1 MLRQWSLEVIA
12 MGIQRKKLATK
23 HVLGLKTKAKRDQ
36 RNTTKNINM
45 LMLLATFLLILIIGQ
60 QIAHSAT
67 KPTLNKTSYSEMEA
81 INKGMGL
88 IQISANA
95 QVQNEQFN
103 AGVKAYLNQEY
114 ALALRLFEPLAM
126 RGHSASQYYL
136 GVLYDIGDKS
146 GGNARV
152 AYQWYRLAAI
162 GGDDRAQHNLA
173 VAYAKGEGVEANLG
187 KAMKWWMISSL
198 QGNADSQYNLG
209 ILYAMG
215 QGSVQRDIVKAMK
228 WWRKAATSGDAVA
241 QFNLGTIYANG
252 DSGAKNYCE
261 AERWWVQSAESGFTE
276 ASVALTVLRK
286 RSDYYNCK

>member
-1 MLRQWSLEVIA
+1 MVTGR
-12 MGIQRKKLATK
+12 RKKFPVNHKLGSVTK
-23 HVLGLKTKAKRDQ
+23 VKARYQ
-36 RNTTKNINM
+36 RQDRMQNKMILMFITTLI
-45 LMLLATFLLILIIGQ
+45 MLLFLGQ
-60 QIAHSAT
+60 QTAQALT
-67 KPTLNKTSYSEMEA
+67 KQRLNRISYSEMEA

-88 IQISANA
+88 TPISAKA
-95 QVQNEQFN
+95 QIRKIQFN
-103 AGVKAYLNQEY
+103 AGVKAYTEQEY
-114 ALALRLFEPLAM
+114 ALALRLFEPLAIH
-126 RGHSASQYYL
+126 GHSASQYYL
-136 GVLYDIGDKS
+136 GVLHDIGVES
-146 GGNARV
+146 LGNARI

-173 VAYAKGEGVEANLG
+173 VAYAKGEGVEVNMA

-215 QGSVQRDIVKAMK
+215 QGSIQRDIIKAMK

-252 DSGAKNYCE
+252 DGGAKNYCE

-276 ASVALTVLRK
+276 AYVALTVLRK
-286 RSDYYNCK
+286 RSDYYSCRLNN